1 MLLKYQSQS
10 IQNVKVFNLTSRTN
24 ETRHV
29 KWHETCKCKC
39 RLDAIVCNNKRRWNK
54 DKCRCKCKELI
65 DNGRCDEEFI
75 WNLSNCECE
84 CDKLCNVGEYLDYK
98 NCKCRKRL
106 IDKLVEESS
115 ENIDKNGMIYNST
128 LKDYEK
134 ICISCTVYLVLFL
147 IAFLMIIGI
156 SSAYFYFHWYLIK
169 DFTHVKFNT
178 NT

>member
-1 MLLKYQSQS
+1 MQLFVIISVAGIK
-10 IQNVKVFNLTSRTN
+10 INVDANVKN
-24 ETRHV
+24 
-29 KWHETCKCKC
+29 W
-39 RLDAIVCNNKRRWNK
+39 
-54 DKCRCKCKELI
+54 LI
-65 DNGRCDEEFI
+65 MEDV
-75 WNLSNCECE
+75 NLSNCECE